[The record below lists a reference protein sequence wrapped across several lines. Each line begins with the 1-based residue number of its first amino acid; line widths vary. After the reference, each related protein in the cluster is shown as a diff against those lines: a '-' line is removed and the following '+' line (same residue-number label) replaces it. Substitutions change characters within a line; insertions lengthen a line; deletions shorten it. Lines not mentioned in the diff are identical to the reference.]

1 MVCNCELY
9 IAALHFH
16 VLKTGFLCGLIRT
29 RYKETFNFFI
39 SSQCWLFHVVST
51 RICVWMLMGRFMIKM
66 FVLFSLHPNQSS
78 LVLGI
83 NVSICI
89 SQEKKCVCT
98 VWSTRVMYKLLK

>member
-51 RICVWMLMGRFMIKM
+51 RICVWMLMGSLCDQNICFILSPSQPIK
-66 FVLFSLHPNQSS
+66 SS
-78 LVLGI
+78 PG
-83 NVSICI
+83 
-89 SQEKKCVCT
+89 
-98 VWSTRVMYKLLK
+98 Y